1 MRPPVAAL
9 VSDGPFT
16 PVASLASIVETQA
29 LAEIAP
35 HVRPEF
41 APHVRPEFATT
52 AFKSPITIWST
63 VGEWV
68 LGGVL
73 LGLFVGILGGLFVRY
88 NSQGVRRITD
98 HALTDPIEAFVWGVG
113 LFVAVV
119 GGAILIGLLGA
130 GVIAIPVLLVFF
142 VFILVAEVFGFL
154 AVGRYA
160 VGESSRIDGG
170 PRLVVLLAAA
180 AALLAGAVPALGT
193 AVGFVVG
200 SIGIGAIYLDHR
212 REYDREFETR
222 LAGPPWLTS
231 RVRIG
236 AENGELTRFVVEL
249 TYWAAGEEH
258 DLVQYVHDADR
269 GDRDVT
275 ESGLYANVFGEAG
288 AVEAER
294 LTDPA
299 SADDAFEHSLTHLGE
314 NLETFVREFERRPD
328 VGPELQENEFDEPL
342 SDGELRDAAAR
353 LREQRTEVLPYVGYL
368 LDEPGALAH
377 PVGRQSSG
385 G

>member
-1 MRPPVAAL
+1 MFQR
-9 VSDGPFT
+9 
-16 PVASLASIVETQA
+16 I
-29 LAEIAP
+29 
-35 HVRPEF
+35 
-41 APHVRPEFATT
+41 ATT
-52 AFKSPITIWST
+52 P
-63 VGEWV
+63 
-68 LGGVL
+68 
-73 LGLFVGILGGLFVRY
+73 
-88 NSQGVRRITD
+88 
-98 HALTDPIEAFVWGVG
+98 H
-113 LFVAVV
+113 
-119 GGAILIGLLGA
+119 
-130 GVIAIPVLLVFF
+130 
-142 VFILVAEVFGFL
+142 
-154 AVGRYA
+154 
-160 VGESSRIDGG
+160 
-170 PRLVVLLAAA
+170 
-180 AALLAGAVPALGT
+180 
-193 AVGFVVG
+193 
-200 SIGIGAIYLDHR
+200 
-212 REYDREFETR
+212 
-222 LAGPPWLTS
+222 PPWLTS

-236 AENGELTRFVVEL
+236 AKNGELTRFVVEL
-249 TYWAAGEEH
+249 AYWAAGDEH

-269 GDRDVT
+269 ADRDVT

-299 SADDAFEHSLTHLGE
+299 SADDAFEHSLTHLGK